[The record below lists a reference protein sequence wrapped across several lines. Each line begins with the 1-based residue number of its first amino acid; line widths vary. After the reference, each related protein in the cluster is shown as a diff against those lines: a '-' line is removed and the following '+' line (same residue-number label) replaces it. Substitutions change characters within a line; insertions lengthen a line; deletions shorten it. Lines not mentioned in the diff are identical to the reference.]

1 MAYTNE
7 QLGKALEDLTIAY
20 NNFIEKAKDA
30 AIAAMGDTV
39 IAQIKQDAKEYIASE
54 LAAQKA
60 ALEQAIEEAKI
71 ALKNSVVDAGNKLEQ
86 QASEKKNELNA
97 LIVSAE
103 NALTQLT
110 AENLEKLNAAKE
122 RAEAAYKALADE
134 ENGKLKNVALQAK
147 EDVIEILNTLSEKTG
162 LQIEEAEKTF
172 EKKLEA
178 EVHSFKAAA
187 KQEAARLRNITQS
200 QLQEFAYGYKDLYN
214 NVLFF
219 MNKPNSSSILPSKPL
234 QGIEKIKLPKKDG
247 ILMLLCYSGYYYGD
261 QYVLRASI
269 CNTNKK
275 PVTVLG
281 YSKFFDVEN
290 AALIFYNQA
299 LPRYD
304 CFNVEKIKPLVFNFY
319 AKDLMP
325 DEDGFSYIA
334 FEGMYP
340 ANYGIAIYGYC
351 TAEVNTN
358 FMLADLHSMSE
369 GYYKS
374 NLYYYSQ
381 HYFLNNNSK
390 YETEIGLPYR
400 EVQKNIIIG
409 LLFSRADKNCLR
421 VLHIRG
427 YATNITY
434 SEVEKPVCNSFKLFK
449 PLEPLLKDFSFKF
462 FKIPAQEVIAN
473 TELIGSIKVVRLVL
487 WKSYD
492 YSYSNYPIQALFV
505 DDEQVPVDNL
515 DTLLPPSF
523 KTMQIALD
531 AGADDSSCYKIIP
544 IKPFLAEEKRY
555 IFEADFKVLS
565 GNPAAVTVLFY
576 DFTTKKI
583 LVESQTPVIN
593 GQCRIKFEFV
603 FTYTVGHDTRFLCYS
618 GENGKTNGVRCEYSN
633 FALIEKGL

>member
-1 MAYTNE
+1 
-7 QLGKALEDLTIAY
+7 
-20 NNFIEKAKDA
+20 
-30 AIAAMGDTV
+30 
-39 IAQIKQDAKEYIASE
+39 
-54 LAAQKA
+54 
-60 ALEQAIEEAKI
+60 
-71 ALKNSVVDAGNKLEQ
+71 
-86 QASEKKNELNA
+86 
-97 LIVSAE
+97 
-103 NALTQLT
+103 
-110 AENLEKLNAAKE
+110 
-122 RAEAAYKALADE
+122 
-134 ENGKLKNVALQAK
+134 
-147 EDVIEILNTLSEKTG
+147 
-162 LQIEEAEKTF
+162 
-172 EKKLEA
+172 
-178 EVHSFKAAA
+178 
-187 KQEAARLRNITQS
+187 
-200 QLQEFAYGYKDLYN
+200 
-214 NVLFF
+214 
-219 MNKPNSSSILPSKPL
+219 
-234 QGIEKIKLPKKDG
+234 
-247 ILMLLCYSGYYYGD
+247 
-261 QYVLRASI
+261 
-269 CNTNKK
+269 
-275 PVTVLG
+275 
-281 YSKFFDVEN
+281 
-290 AALIFYNQA
+290 
-299 LPRYD
+299 
-304 CFNVEKIKPLVFNFY
+304 
-319 AKDLMP
+319 
-325 DEDGFSYIA
+325 
-334 FEGMYP
+334 
-340 ANYGIAIYGYC
+340 
-351 TAEVNTN
+351 
-358 FMLADLHSMSE
+358 MLADLHSMSE

-381 HYFLNNNSK
+381 HYFLNNKNNN
-390 YETEIGLPYR
+390 ETMIGLPYR

-409 LLFSRADKNCLR
+409 LLFGRTDENRLRA
-421 VLHIRG
+421 LHIRG

-473 TELIGSIKVVRLVL
+473 TELIDSIKVIRLVL
-487 WKSYD
+487 WKSYN